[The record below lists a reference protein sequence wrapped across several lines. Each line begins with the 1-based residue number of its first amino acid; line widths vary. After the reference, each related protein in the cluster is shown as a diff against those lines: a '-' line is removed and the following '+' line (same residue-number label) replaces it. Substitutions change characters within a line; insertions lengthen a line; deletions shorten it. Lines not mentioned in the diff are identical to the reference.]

1 MYPQVQNRRFK
12 IENEIRPFILKN
24 NIYFTIH

>member
-12 IENEIRPFILKN
+12 IENEIRPFILKH
-24 NIYFTIH
+24 NIYFTI

>member
-24 NIYFTIH
+24 NIYF

>member
-24 NIYFTIH
+24 NIY